1 LENIMNESS
10 TIAIGARVM
19 VKREQD
25 RLGGPQYPG
34 RVGIVVRENSFGRES
49 GGYWY
54 VQLEATRRAKQRIAL
69 FCAKDLELAPE
80 GTS

>member
-1 LENIMNESS
+1 MIEAS

-25 RLGGPQYPG
+25 RLGGPQYPS
-34 RVGIVVRENSFGRES
+34 RVGIVVRKNPFGRES

-69 FCAKDLELAPE
+69 FCAKDLELAQE
-80 GTS
+80 STS

>member
-1 LENIMNESS
+1 M
-10 TIAIGARVM
+10 
-19 VKREQD
+19 
-25 RLGGPQYPG
+25 
-34 RVGIVVRENSFGRES
+34 FGRES

-69 FCAKDLELAPE
+69 FCAKELELAQE

>member
-1 LENIMNESS
+1 MSEAS
-10 TIAIGARVM
+10 IAIGARVM

-34 RVGIVVRENSFGRES
+34 RVGIVVRENPFGRDS

-69 FCAKDLELAPE
+69 FCTKELELAQE

>member
-1 LENIMNESS
+1 MNEAS

-19 VKREQD
+19 VKRKQD

-34 RVGIVVRENSFGRES
+34 RVGVVVRENPFGRES

-54 VQLEATRRAKQRIAL
+54 VQLEATSRAMQRIAL
-69 FCAKDLELAPE
+69 FCAKDLELAQE

>member
-1 LENIMNESS
+1 MSESS
-10 TIAIGARVM
+10 TIAIGAKVM
-19 VKREQD
+19 VKRQQD

-34 RVGIVVRENSFGRES
+34 RIGVVVRENRFGREL

-69 FCAKDLELAPE
+69 FCAKELELAQE

>member
-1 LENIMNESS
+1 MSEAS
-10 TIAIGARVM
+10 IAIGARVM
-19 VKREQD
+19 VKRQQD
-25 RLGGPQYPG
+25 RLGGPLYAG
-34 RVGIVVRENSFGRES
+34 RVGIVVRKNPFGRES

-69 FCAKDLELAPE
+69 FCAKELELAQE

>member
-1 LENIMNESS
+1 MNESS

>member
-1 LENIMNESS
+1 LENIMSESS
-10 TIAIGARVM
+10 TIVIGAKVM
-19 VKREQD
+19 VKRKQD

-34 RVGIVVRENSFGRES
+34 RIGVVVRENMFGREL

-69 FCAKDLELAPE
+69 FCAKELERAQE
-80 GTS
+80 CAS

>member
-1 LENIMNESS
+1 MNESS

-34 RVGIVVRENSFGRES
+34 RVGIVVRETPFGRDS

-69 FCAKDLELAPE
+69 FCAKELELAQE
-80 GTS
+80 GMS

>member
-1 LENIMNESS
+1 MSESS
-10 TIAIGARVM
+10 TIAIGAKVM
-19 VKREQD
+19 VKRKQD
-25 RLGGPQYPG
+25 RLGGPHYPG
-34 RVGIVVRENSFGRES
+34 RVGVVVRENMFGRES

-69 FCAKDLELAPE
+69 FCTKELELAQE

>member
-1 LENIMNESS
+1 MSESS

-34 RVGIVVRENSFGRES
+34 RIGIVVRENPFGREI

-69 FCAKDLELAPE
+69 FCANELELAQE

>member
-1 LENIMNESS
+1 LENIMSESS

-25 RLGGPQYPG
+25 RLGGPQYPS
-34 RVGIVVRENSFGRES
+34 RVGIVVRENMFGREL

-69 FCAKDLELAPE
+69 FCAKELELAQE